1 VTETEKLLTE
11 AQDLALRAF
20 ESPTQETVMEL
31 MRRLCDEADRLRYET
46 PDADDRVLH

>member
-1 VTETEKLLTE
+1 MTETEKLLTE

-31 MRRLCDEADRLRYET
+31 MRRLCEEMDRQRYEM
-46 PDADDRVLH
+46 PDADGRVLH

>member
-1 VTETEKLLTE
+1 MSETEKLLSQ

-31 MRRLCDEADRLRYET
+31 MRRLCDEAERQRFEEAELDE
-46 PDADDRVLH
+46 RVLH